1 MHFQFIWVGKTKNAN
16 LRALQNDF
24 SERLSHFVKFE
35 VKELRDETRE
45 IESKRILESLNQKG
59 FVVVL
64 DAEGRSVTS
73 PQLAQIVEKW
83 QNHGLKEI
91 AFVLGGSTG
100 VSREVVK
107 KADMVLSLSGF
118 TLTHEFARVILLEQ
132 LYRAFTIIK
141 GFPYQK

>member
-1 MHFQFIWVGKTKNAN
+1 MAGA
-16 LRALQNDF
+16 
-24 SERLSHFVKFE
+24 
-35 VKELRDETRE
+35 
-45 IESKRILESLNQKG
+45 
-59 FVVVL
+59 VL
-64 DAEGRSVTS
+64 
-73 PQLAQIVEKW
+73 
-83 QNHGLKEI
+83 I